1 MFFLYRPPNRM
12 LLGGVDV
19 IININHDL
27 SVGYSEHTVSA
38 KVLSRSSKFTRES
51 ILRPSLSIMGELMGD
66 H

>member
-1 MFFLYRPPNRM
+1 M

-27 SVGYSEHTVSA
+27 GVGYSEHTVSA
-38 KVLSRSSKFTRES
+38 HVLSRSSKFTRES